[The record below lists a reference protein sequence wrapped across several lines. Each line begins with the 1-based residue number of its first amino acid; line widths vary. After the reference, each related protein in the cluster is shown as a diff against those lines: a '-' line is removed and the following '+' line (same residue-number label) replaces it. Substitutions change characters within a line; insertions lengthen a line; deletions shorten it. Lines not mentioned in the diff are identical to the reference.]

1 VTTRICIDA
10 VKRPDGRDWY
20 TDRGLLLR
28 TRRGGPHG
36 EILRNRVHNTICE
49 TRRVLV
55 SRGIFW
61 RFETLEGRHRPP
73 CMAADIEK
81 TAGLTVH
88 EPDDNV
94 VHFARWRPFDQNA
107 ACRSAFSGPAHVTMG
122 TADTIAALPS
132 DRRAMPAP
140 ANEVSNAWVFY
151 WTLEIGAALIQ
162 VEQLIRLAVR
172 MQAIQSGVDP
182 ISSSRAAAGIAERE
196 TAF

>member
-1 VTTRICIDA
+1 LERSSGIGCTTQYVRPVGCSCRAGSSGASKPWKAGID
-10 VKRPDGRDWY
+10 
-20 TDRGLLLR
+20 
-28 TRRGGPHG
+28 H
-36 EILRNRVHNTICE
+36 
-49 TRRVLV
+49 
-55 SRGIFW
+55 
-61 RFETLEGRHRPP
+61 P

-107 ACRSAFSGPAHVTMG
+107 ACRSAFSGPAYVTMG

-140 ANEVSNAWVFY
+140 ANEVSNAWGFY
-151 WTLEIGAALIQ
+151 WTLEIGTALIQ
-162 VEQLIRLAVR
+162 VEQVIRLAVR

-182 ISSSRAAAGIAERE
+182 ISSSRAAAGTAERE